1 MAMAKGTPRTWP
13 RELSKALTKGT
24 LKVCPFIPNIWR
36 FPECWCFKVDMSML
50 DLSIDIC
57 SLSAVMM
64 RVECVLMMRPV
75 TVTATS
81 HHYPALSQPGDT
93 TPTILQPTIKYQ
105 QYVLTLKFFDDRPN
119 DHLCLIIIMLCRWLG
134 VELIS
139 NLALLGQTLPTPQG
153 IYTQE
158 GNYLMD
164 SRQVGIFNSCVYIPC
179 YSRFTPRNKIAIVK
193 SKMFS
198 RF

>member
-1 MAMAKGTPRTWP
+1 
-13 RELSKALTKGT
+13 
-24 LKVCPFIPNIWR
+24 
-36 FPECWCFKVDMSML
+36 MSWWW
-50 DLSIDIC
+50 DLC
-57 SLSAVMM
+57 
-64 RVECVLMMRPV
+64 RVW

-105 QYVLTLKFFDDRPN
+105 QYVLTLKFFDDCPN

-193 SKMFS
+193 SKMFFFFILTLS
-198 RF
+198 NLQNILSKNKPKVYKVRYNINWLVNSHKKYLFHILML